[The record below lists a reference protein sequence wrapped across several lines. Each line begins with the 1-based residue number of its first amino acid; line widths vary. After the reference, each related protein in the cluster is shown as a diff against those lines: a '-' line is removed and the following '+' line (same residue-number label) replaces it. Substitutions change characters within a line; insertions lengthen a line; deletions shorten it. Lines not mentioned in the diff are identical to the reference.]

1 MSLHAENISRWIFC
15 ASNPPAVLLDKII
28 ELATDTDKPLSVLLR
43 QCVVLGHELKN
54 DSLKAWANQE
64 LNGYAE
70 PEKVP
75 EYRIVHAGATG
86 RFRAGY
92 MFPEITRPLPAS
104 VLEERHRRFAQIV
117 YLAEPV
123 SSYENNLKEVQ
134 SKPSA
139 RFVYQ
144 WSADMIA
151 YYQSEF
157 IEGHALH
164 TAYQEVPMGVLAGM
178 LDTIRTRVLNM
189 ALDMK
194 TEIGESDADL
204 KKVEPNSV
212 KAEKVNHIV
221 INHIYGG
228 TVFVGD
234 QQTIN
239 SQNIA
244 VGSWQDLE
252 KAMLA
257 VGIHEADVGELSLA
271 IEQDGKTFGTR
282 VKAWIGK
289 NASKVLDKGLQVSA
303 SVGTTILTEY
313 LKQHFGL

>member
-1 MSLHAENISRWIFC
+1 
-15 ASNPPAVLLDKII
+15 VLLDKII
-28 ELATDTDKPLSVLLR
+28 ELATDSSQSLSVLLR

-117 YLAEPV
+117 YLAQPV
-123 SSYENNLKEVQ
+123 SSYENNLKTTQ
-134 SKPSA
+134 GKPDA

-144 WSADMIA
+144 WNADMVA
-151 YYQSEF
+151 YYQSDF
-157 IEGHALH
+157 IEGHSLH
-164 TAYQEVPMGVLAGM
+164 MAYQEVPLGVVAGL

-189 ALDMK
+189 ALDIK

-204 KKVEPNSV
+204 KKVSPNS
-212 KAEKVNHIV
+212 KEAEKVNHIV

-228 TVFVGD
+228 TVYMAD

-239 SQNIA
+239 TQNIA
-244 VGSWQDLE
+244 VGNWQDLRR
-252 KAMLA
+252 ALLA
-257 VGIHEADVGELSLA
+257 VGIHEGDIGELSHA
-271 IEQDGKTFGTR
+271 IEQDDKTFGTR
-282 VKAWIGK
+282 VKDWIGR
-289 NASKVLDKGLQVSA
+289 NATKVFDKGLQVGT
-303 SVGTTILTEY
+303 SVGTTVLTEY
-313 LKQHFGL
+313 LKRHFGM